1 MVSVFTS
8 AGEVVVFPSDFVSVL
23 LLGVVLAP
31 LLPPPPPELL
41 LPGDFVQLRFDAPE
55 FGHTPVV
62 VEVGSPPALD
72 RILVAAHSQDA
83 DLRPLST
90 YSFRE
95 IRGIHILGVRS

>member
-1 MVSVFTS
+1 MET
-8 AGEVVVFPSDFVSVL
+8 
-23 LLGVVLAP
+23 
-31 LLPPPPPELL
+31 
-41 LPGDFVQLRFDAPE
+41 
-55 FGHTPVV
+55 V

>member
-1 MVSVFTS
+1 MEHLPV
-8 AGEVVVFPSDFVSVL
+8 
-23 LLGVVLAP
+23 GVPA
-31 LLPPPPPELL
+31 PPEAL
-41 LPGDFVQLRFDAPE
+41 LPGDFVQLRFDVPE

-62 VEVGSPPALD
+62 VETGSPPTLD

-95 IRGIHILGVRS
+95 IRGIHILGVRP